1 MPIRFR
7 KSFKIL
13 PWFKVNVS
21 KSGISETVGSK
32 GFHLTFNKRGVRQ
45 SVGLPGTGLSESS
58 YIIQNE
64 QKAGHPAQAAPV
76 QQPEAASNAAP
87 QGVPSG
93 KLVLMLVGLI
103 GITCLCLG
111 VLLGLFPSSTLS
123 QWISSLHP

>member
-58 YIIQNE
+58 YIVQNE
-64 QKAGHPAQAAPV
+64 HKAEHAQPSQPV
-76 QQPEAASNAAP
+76 VDQA
-87 QGVPSG
+87 GVPTS
-93 KLVLMLVGLI
+93 KAVLLLI
-103 GITCLCLG
+103 GMIAAICMCLG
-111 VLLGLFPSSTLS
+111 GILLGLVPSSTLS